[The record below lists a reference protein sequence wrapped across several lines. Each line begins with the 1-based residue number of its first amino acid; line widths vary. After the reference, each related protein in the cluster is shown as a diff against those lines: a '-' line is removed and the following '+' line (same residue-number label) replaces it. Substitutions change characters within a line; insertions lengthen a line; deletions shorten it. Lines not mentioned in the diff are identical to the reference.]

1 MFDAFPKT
9 RPWVDK
15 KKLQK
20 LYENYEQN
28 RLRKTTASRL
38 AGFVE
43 GWMHKKVAA
52 DVKNDS
58 TKSTLEIGAGSLNH
72 LAYENGKVYDII
84 EPWKKLWIDSP
95 WLGRVGNKYD
105 NIRELPSTTLYDR
118 IISIATFEHILDLPD
133 LIAHTCLHLSDK
145 GCLRVAIPNEG
156 SFVWTLCWRVTTG
169 LEYFLKTGED
179 YGLIMKYEHVN
190 TANEIEQI
198 LKYFYGDVKK
208 NVFGLS
214 HTLAIYCFYECLF
227 PKIEKASTFI
237 DRYEY

>member
-1 MFDAFPKT
+1 MFDIFPKR
-9 RPWVDK
+9 RPQVNE

-28 RLRKTTASRL
+28 RLRTTTASRL
-38 AGFVE
+38 AGFAE

-84 EPWKKLWIDSP
+84 EPWKKLWTDSAY
-95 WLGRVGNKYD
+95 LHRVGNIYD
-105 NIRELPSTTLYDR
+105 DISELPPTALYDR
-118 IISIATFEHILDLPD
+118 IISIATLEHLTHLPQVV
-133 LIAHTCLHLSDK
+133 AHTCLHLSAG
-145 GCLRVAIPNEG
+145 GCLRAGIPNEG
-156 SFVWTLCWRVTTG
+156 SLVWTTCWRLTTG

-190 TANEIEQI
+190 TADEIDKV
-198 LKYFYGDVKK
+198 LKYFYAEVKK
-208 NVFGLS
+208 SVLGLNDV
-214 HTLAIYCFYECLF
+214 LAVYRFYECRL
-227 PKIEKASTFI
+227 PQIEKASA
-237 DRYEY
+237 YLKQS